1 MQDRPRL
8 EMQVEYLMG
17 CFLFFQVR
25 TATSSSK
32 FFYPGPAV
40 GRGMGPPRV
49 GQNFE
54 AVAWFLNEQE
64 QEGLCLCF
72 LNAEVQGS
80 SAHYNFCLFH
90 IEVFHSLRPVV
101 PRPQML

>member
-1 MQDRPRL
+1 MQRMCQRLQSIDGLFLIFSGAHCHIIKPR
-8 EMQVEYLMG
+8 
-17 CFLFFQVR
+17 
-25 TATSSSK
+25 

-72 LNAEVQGS
+72 
-80 SAHYNFCLFH
+80 F
-90 IEVFHSLRPVV
+90 
-101 PRPQML
+101 